1 MVQDTVALLRDASAH
16 ASYELTGHELAA
28 IVRDRNQAA
37 ATEKG
42 VVFEVND
49 GFAATIDSHRGSLL
63 CLIANNLVQNAIAA
77 TDSGRR
83 VSVALGDDGGAF
95 TLRVQDEGAG
105 MPEAVRQN
113 LFKPGR
119 SGRPGR
125 SGLGLAISQLL
136 ARQIGAD
143 VTLVSTG
150 PDGTTFSVTLPKGA

>member
-1 MVQDTVALLRDASAH
+1 
-16 ASYELTGHELAA
+16 
-28 IVRDRNQAA
+28 
-37 ATEKG
+37 
-42 VVFEVND
+42 
-49 GFAATIDSHRGSLL
+49 
-63 CLIANNLVQNAIAA
+63 VQNAITA